1 MSSIRALALELAA
14 RSDEQLRVLLGARPD
29 LCHPPVPDFPALAA
43 RACTRI
49 SLQRALE
56 NLTRP
61 QLDVLTAVLL
71 ATDVDSGTA
80 ADAEALRPLLRPAS
94 GRSTLKELDTYL
106 AGLHALALLVRSPG
120 APSERHP
127 AYLPV
132 TNLDEVLGPY
142 PAGLGRPY
150 QVLAAANP
158 ESAAHLVAA
167 TAALQRAGYPVEAA
181 ATGAGAAAELERW
194 LADGRTWPA
203 LLAEAPETTTE
214 LLARFRHSPV
224 GAVPHAGRT
233 PEIGASGTT
242 PVQWLLA
249 RGLLVPLAAAHVE
262 LPRSVGLAARQGAVA
277 DPWLTLPPLPAAPKT
292 VRDSIRDN
300 AAYSAVADTLRMVSG
315 LLDQVRRGPVAT
327 LRTGGV
333 GVREARR
340 LADALGTDPADAG
353 WLLELA
359 AAAGLIRLDVDTSRW
374 AAAADTEFDV
384 LPRHLQWQLLAA
396 AWLALDRAPALL
408 GEELPSGGSI
418 NPLAAEASRP
428 DAPAVRRRLL
438 EALVRLQE
446 GWRRESGAAAPSG
459 SGPAVSAADAAAYL
473 SWHQPRLQR
482 RFERLVPGIL
492 AEAARL
498 GLLGSGAL
506 TEPGTALAAGG
517 VEDAAAVLEREL
529 PAPLTH
535 FLLQG
540 DLTAVAPGY
549 LEPEVARELAL
560 LSDAEG
566 QGPAAIYRFS
576 AGSLR
581 RGLDAGRDGAGIMDF
596 LTRHAATEVP
606 QPLRYLVADT
616 AARHGAVRAGP
627 AGSYLRSD
635 DESALDQLL
644 ADPRTAPLGL
654 RRLAPTVL
662 VASAGGR
669 ELLQTL
675 RGLGYSP
682 APEVHDGADAGGA
695 DFPGTGFPGAALA
708 GADAGRAG
716 GSSAGRTAAASF
728 PVRTNP
734 WELSG
739 EDLDRQ
745 LARLRGSA
753 PAGTAAGPAS
763 GAEAGPLLGLE
774 TLRTAIRQKRPVRIG
789 IVEPGG
795 DEHREVLLPLSV
807 GGGRVRVYDPDRE
820 TERVVPIHRVMDIE
834 LADAEAPADSAGA
847 PTSNE
852 RAADG

>member
-1 MSSIRALALELAA
+1 MSSIRALALDLAA
-14 RSDEQLRVLLGARPD
+14 RSDRQLRTLLATRPD
-29 LCHPPVPDFPALAA
+29 LCHPAVPDFPALAA

-61 QLDVLTAVLL
+61 QLDMLAAVVLSTN
-71 ATDVDSGTA
+71 VDSGTA
-80 ADAEALRPLLRPAS
+80 ADAATLQPLLRPAS
-94 GRSTLKELDTYL
+94 GRATLKELDGYL
-106 AGLHALALLVRSPG
+106 AGLHALALLVRTPP
-120 APSERHP
+120 APSRRHR

-150 QVLAAANP
+150 QVLASSNP
-158 ESAAHLVAA
+158 QTADRLTAA
-167 TAALQRAGYPVEAA
+167 TAALHRAGYPVEPM
-181 ATGAGAAAELERW
+181 ATGTDAAAELERW
-194 LADGRTWPA
+194 LADPRTWPA
-203 LLAEAPETTTE
+203 LLSEAPEATGA
-214 LLARFRHSPV
+214 LLRQFRRSPV
-224 GAVPHAGRT
+224 GAVPHAGRM
-233 PEIGASGTT
+233 PEPGSGAT
-242 PVQWLLA
+242 PVDWLLA
-249 RGLLVPLAAAHVE
+249 RGLLVPLDAAHVE

-277 DPWLTLPPLPAAPKT
+277 EPWLTAPPQPDAPREI
-292 VRDSIRDN
+292 RDSIRDN
-300 AAYSAVADTLRMVSG
+300 AAYSAVADTLRMVTG
-315 LLDQVRRGPVAT
+315 LLDQVRSSPVAT
-327 LRTGGV
+327 LRAGGV

-340 LADALGTDPADAG
+340 LAEALRTDPADAG

-374 AAAADTEFDV
+374 VAAETDFGA

-396 AWLALDRAPALL
+396 AWLALHRAPALL
-408 GEELPSGGSI
+408 GEELPSGSSI

-438 EALVRLQE
+438 ECLGQLQQS
-446 GWRRESGAAAPSG
+446 WRQPAAARSG
-459 SGPAVSAADAAAYL
+459 TSPAISAADAVAYL
-473 SWHQPRLQR
+473 AWHQPRLQR

-498 GLLGSGAL
+498 GLVGSGAL
-506 TEPGTALAAGG
+506 TELGAALAGGG
-517 VEDAAAVLEREL
+517 VEEAAAVLERDL
-529 PAPLTH
+529 PAPLAH
-535 FLLQG
+535 FLLQA

-581 RGLDAGRDGAGIMDF
+581 RALDAGRDGTGILDF

-606 QPLRYLVADT
+606 QPLRYLVEDT
-616 AARHGAVRAGP
+616 AARHGTLRAGP

-635 DESALDQLL
+635 DESALEQLL

-662 VASAGGR
+662 VARAGGR

-682 APEVHDGADAGGA
+682 APEAHDGAEAGSAAHPDMVFSGPA
-695 DFPGTGFPGAALA
+695 RTGAALPGTA
-708 GADAGRAG
+708 AGREAG
-716 GSSAGRTAAASF
+716 SAPAGTGAASF

-734 WELSG
+734 WAPTG
-739 EDLDRQ
+739 EQLDQQ
-745 LARLRGSA
+745 LALLRGSA
-753 PAGTAAGPAS
+753 AAGSAA
-763 GAEAGPLLGLE
+763 GVEDGPLLGLE

-807 GGGRVRVYDPDRE
+807 GGGRVRVYDPDRQ

-834 LADAEAPADSAGA
+834 LAEPAAPAGA
-847 PTSNE
+847 QTTKE